1 MDTFK
6 IKRNDT
12 TPAISVTLQYAN
24 ETAID
29 LTGGSVWFN
38 MGNIST
44 YAPYTSGQ
52 CVITGSLTGQCEY
65 RWSGSI
71 DTGSVGR
78 YWGEFEFQCA
88 GSKMTL
94 PTDHS
99 LQIQINED
107 YN

>member
-6 IKRNDT
+6 IKKGDKN
-12 TPAISVTLQYAN
+12 PALSVTLEYSN
-24 ETAID
+24 GSAID
-29 LTGGSVWFN
+29 LSNGSVWFN
-38 MGNIST
+38 MGNITT

-52 CVITGSLTGQCEY
+52 CVITGSTSGQCEY
-65 RWSGSI
+65 HWSGTI

-78 YWGEFEFQCA
+78 YWGEFEFKCA
-88 GSKMTL
+88 GSILTL

-99 LQIQINED
+99 LKIEIYED